1 MKKISIILLITACI
15 AMLALLGSCTSGG
28 GAGSMIRGQ
37 LQHNYGITI
46 DNREVAITING
57 VNIAA
62 DKLGQFFYRTDPG
75 QYEVIAA
82 YADTA
87 KGLSLNFI
95 GHVNLGDKEL
105 LDLTLY
111 LRDTGTVTGWA
122 DYREGD
128 YAGAMAEFQSML
140 NGPSGSDALNG
151 MGWASWMLNRDYDE
165 AAGYLHRAIKDVRNV
180 EARIALCGIELNRV
194 DVEGTTAFG
203 RAYQNMCLALQEPD
217 GFTTLPRH
225 DAVMEGDMLAL
236 KALLGYISGDVGEAE
251 YILENNADE
260 LANETNAHGKDLLK
274 VLDNFMN
281 GG

>member
-1 MKKISIILLITACI
+1 MKKTSRIFLVITCI

-28 GAGSMIRGQ
+28 AGAMIRGQ

-46 DNREVAITING
+46 DNREVAITIDG
-57 VNIAA
+57 VNITA

-87 KGLSLNFI
+87 MGISLNFM
-95 GHVNLGDKEL
+95 GNVDLGDKEL

-111 LRDTGTVTGWA
+111 LRDTGTSAGWA
-122 DYREGD
+122 DYRNGD
-128 YAGAMAEFQSML
+128 YSGAMAEFRTML
-140 NGPSGSDALNG
+140 DGPSGNDALNG
-151 MGWASWMLNRDYDE
+151 LGWASWMLNGDYDE
-165 AAGYLHRAIKDVRNV
+165 AVAYLHEAIKEVRNV

-194 DVEGTTAFG
+194 EAEGTVAFG

-225 DAVMEGDMLAL
+225 DAVKEGDMLAL
-236 KALLGYISGDVGEAE
+236 KALLGYISGDVSGAE

-260 LANETNAHGKDLLK
+260 LANETNAHGRDLLN

>member
-1 MKKISIILLITACI
+1 MKRTSIILLVTACI

-28 GAGSMIRGQ
+28 GAGSMIRGK
-37 LQHNYGITI
+37 LQHNYGVTI
-46 DNREVAITING
+46 DNRDVVVTING
-57 VNIAA
+57 VKIAT
-62 DKLGQFFYRTDPG
+62 DKLGEFFYRTDPG

-82 YADTA
+82 YADIP
-87 KGLSLNFI
+87 KGLALNYI
-95 GHVNLGDKEL
+95 GHVNLGNKEL

-111 LRDTGTVTGWA
+111 LRDTGTQAGWS
-122 DYREGD
+122 DYRKGD
-128 YAGAMAEFQSML
+128 YAGAIAEFQSQL
-140 NGPSGSDALNG
+140 NGSSGSDALNG

-165 AAGYLHRAIKDVRNV
+165 AAGYLHEAVKEVRNV
-180 EARIALCGIELNRV
+180 EARIALCGIELDRV
-194 DVEGTTAFG
+194 EAEGTVAFG

-225 DAVMEGDMLAL
+225 DAVKEGDMLAL

-260 LANETNAHGKDLLK
+260 LANETNAHGQDLLK